1 MSVAASLLGA
11 AVGVGLGAR
20 HAFEPDHLAAI
31 SVLAAERPGGGRGMV
46 LGALWGVGH
55 AATLL
60 GWSAAVALAAPRISG
75 SAAEVFELLVA
86 AMLVAL
92 GVRAVRRAMRPV
104 AGTHGHVHEAPRA
117 TRPLLIGALHG
128 LAGSGALTAFVMLSL
143 PTTPARLAFVAL
155 FGAGAAL
162 GMSLMSGLA
171 GVPLARVMRSP
182 GAARNVLGAVG
193 AGSGLLG
200 LLWGCAAIARLCG

>member
-1 MSVAASLLGA
+1 VSVAASLLGA

-31 SVLAAERPGGGRGMV
+31 SVLAAERPGGARGAM

-55 AATLL
+55 AVTLL
-60 GWSAAVALAAPRISG
+60 GWSAAVALAAPRTSG
-75 SAAEVFELLVA
+75 PTAEVFELLVA

-92 GVRAVRRAMRPV
+92 GFRAVRRAVRPTT
-104 AGTHGHVHEAPRA
+104 GTHAHAAPRA
-117 TRPLLIGALHG
+117 ARPLLIGALHG

-171 GVPLARVMRSP
+171 GWPLARVMRSP
-182 GAARNVLGAVG
+182 GTARRVLATVG
-193 AGSGLLG
+193 AGSALLG
-200 LLWGCAAIARLCG
+200 VAWGCGAIVRLCG